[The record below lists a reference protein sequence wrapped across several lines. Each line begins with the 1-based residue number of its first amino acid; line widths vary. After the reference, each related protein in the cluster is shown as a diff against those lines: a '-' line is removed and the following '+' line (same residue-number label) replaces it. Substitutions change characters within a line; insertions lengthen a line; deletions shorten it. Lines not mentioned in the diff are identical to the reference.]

1 MTPFNFWVTAATII
15 VVLAVLLHVVA
26 YMILVE
32 RKVSAWMQ
40 DRHGPNRV
48 GPRGLFQPLADGLKN
63 IMKEETLPPY
73 VNKALFM
80 LAPAMAFIPALMLWA
95 VIPFAAPWASPW
107 GRIEMQLASLPIGL
121 LFVIAISSLGVYGI
135 VLAG

>member
-1 MTPFNFWVTAATII
+1 PARRQHVQGRGGRMSVPMFALLQVVDRQVPATFGPWF
-15 VVLAVLLHVVA
+15 LATLVKMLVFFTIYMVVVA
-26 YMILVE
+26 YTTLAE

-73 VNKALFM
+73 VNKA
-80 LAPAMAFIPALMLWA
+80 
-95 VIPFAAPWASPW
+95 
-107 GRIEMQLASLPIGL
+107 
-121 LFVIAISSLGVYGI
+121 
-135 VLAG
+135 